1 MKEWRLLLDGRSIS
15 LTFLLLFQ
23 KLRNHVFDHFLV
35 STMNSNDQNISAEDW
50 GYNYFQHVHLRMYS
64 NMYQLS
70 KNVKIH
76 VSQNLKIPAY
86 ELFDK
91 FKVSYTINTFIWTVQ
106 CIFIW
111 AKLSSSSTLYLSTL
125 LLFIIIIF
133 DNFEHCLSTSQK
145 KSNHVLPWWRRK
157 GLRPRKRS
165 LTCKRDES
173 ED

>member
-23 KLRNHVFDHFLV
+23 KLRNNVFDHFLV

-111 AKLSSSSTLYLSTL
+111 AKLSSSSTLY
-125 LLFIIIIF
+125 I
-133 DNFEHCLSTSQK
+133 STSYSSFRTLTFSNIVCLRHK
-145 KSNHVLPWWRRK
+145 KK
-157 GLRPRKRS
+157 
-165 LTCKRDES
+165 
-173 ED
+173 